1 MVLFSLSAG
10 GTLWALRILD
20 PRTLLLVAMIR
31 LHCTAGVSVRICD
44 ARWKWSC
51 RRVVL
56 MKNYYKNK
64 W

>member
-1 MVLFSLSAG
+1 MLLFSVSVG

-20 PRTLLLVAMIR
+20 PRSLLLVAMIR
-31 LHCTAGVSVRICD
+31 HHCTAGVSVRIGD

-51 RRVVL
+51 RGVVW
-56 MKNYYKNK
+56 MKNYYKNE